1 MAKIAL
7 LVGVS
12 EYQEGLNPLPSA
24 VKDIEAIQRV
34 LQNPEIG
41 GFDEVRVLSNPE
53 PMAMQEA
60 VEDLFSS
67 RSKDDLVLLFFSG
80 HGVKDDRGRLYFA
93 TRETRKNPRG
103 ELVKAT
109 AVPASFVQDIMSN
122 VRCKRQVLIL
132 DCCYSGAFAE
142 GMTAKDDGIVDIQN
156 QLGGEGRAVLTS
168 STSTQYS
175 FEEKGSDLS
184 VYTQYLVEGM
194 ESGDADSDGDGSISI
209 DELHEYASQKV
220 RELHPAMK
228 PEIYAIREGFK
239 IRLAKVAP
247 GDPSQQYRKEVAR
260 FIHRG
265 EISFVGRRTLDVLRN
280 RLGLE
285 ATQAKEIEDE
295 VLGPYRK
302 EFREK
307 LQQYEHVFTDL
318 LKRNETITEGDRH
331 DLQNLQQIL
340 GLRNEDTMPIEAQ
353 ITAQFKTHQQSL
365 QAYEQSFSDA
375 LRQEYRL
382 SEETRL
388 RLRQMQQQLKLT
400 DGDIAPIEAK
410 IIAEVEAYRQ
420 KLQQYEQVFATA
432 TRQEYPLSEAKRNE
446 LRQQQQELGLTDVD
460 VASIVAKITTQI
472 ETYNQKLQQYE
483 QAFVKATQRKHY
495 PDEVTRSQ
503 LQKTWQ
509 TLGLSDIDVEMIESR
524 LKAEI
529 DTYQANLQQYELE
542 FKEAVQKEY
551 PLNESQRS
559 KLTQRYLSL
568 NLTAEDVNA
577 IENPIFA
584 VIEEHRQKL
593 QQYEQVFGESI
604 QFGYPVS
611 DATRDDLCRF
621 QQILEL
627 ENEEVLQVEA
637 RVIAQQETTP
647 RGEDLQIEKEAN
659 LEEIKSP
666 EQIDPPQVQSQ
677 HRIEDKSP
685 IANESSSQTEQA
697 VGPETTSPRWLS
709 GMSRRQAL
717 ILSASGI
724 GAVGMGI
731 WALSRNELQAPT
743 NLPSDQPT
751 SLLSGQ
757 QTNLLSGQLKTP
769 SGVAPELVSAS
780 SATKPSGKLQSVEF
794 KVVTVDAK
802 GQIVKTENRQAGI
815 SKKNLGKDIVLDM
828 VSIPSGS
835 FQMGSPP
842 TEVQRD
848 EDESPQHQVTVPA
861 FWMGRYAVTQEQ
873 WKVVAS
879 WAKVKND
886 LNSDPS
892 SFKGANRPVE
902 SITWDDAVEFC
913 ARLSK
918 RLGREYRLPSE
929 AEWEYAC
936 RGGTKTP
943 FHFGETITT
952 DLANYDG
959 SDTYGQGPKGAYRKQ
974 TTEVGSFKVANAYG
988 LYDMHGNVWE
998 WCQDHWDT
1006 YKGAPADGSAWVTG
1020 GAEQV
1025 LRGGSWNVN
1034 PWDCRSANRNGFS
1047 SYDWYDFI
1055 GLRVVCVSAGT

>member
-122 VRCKRQVLIL
+122 VRCKRQVVIL
-132 DCCYSGAFAE
+132 DCCFSGAFAE
-142 GMTAKDDGIVDIQN
+142 GMTAKDDGIVDIQT

-307 LQQYEHVFTDL
+307 LQQYEHVFADL

-697 VGPETTSPRWLS
+697 VGTETTSPTWWS

-717 ILSASGI
+717 ILLVGSGA
-724 GAVGMGI
+724 GAVGI
-731 WALSRNELQAPT
+731 WALSRNEPQAPT
-743 NLPSDQPT
+743 NLLP
-751 SLLSGQ
+751 GQ
-757 QTNLLSGQLKTP
+757 SETP
-769 SGVAPELVSAS
+769 SRVALASDSTS
-780 SATKPSGKLQSVEF
+780 SATKSSGNLQKVEF
-794 KVVTVDAK
+794 KVVTVNAK
-802 GQIVKTENRQAGI
+802 GQIVKTENPQANI

-842 TEVQRD
+842 TEVERG

-861 FWMGRYAVTQEQ
+861 FWMGRYAITQTQ

-886 LNSDPS
+886 LNPDPS

-902 SITWDDAVEFC
+902 RITWDNAVEFC

-943 FHFGETITT
+943 FHFGETITPE
-952 DLANYDG
+952 LANYDG
-959 SDTYGQGPKGAYRKQ
+959 NYTYGSGPKGQYREQ

-998 WCQDHWDT
+998 WCLDHWHDS
-1006 YKGAPADGSAWVTG
+1006 YKGAPSDGSAWVTG
-1020 GAEQV
+1020 GDASNRV
-1025 LRGGSWNVN
+1025 LRGGSWFDY
-1034 PWDCRSANRNGFS
+1034 PRYCRSAIRFRLVPVVR
-1047 SYDWYDFI
+1047 DVII
-1055 GLRVVCVSAGT
+1055 GLRVVCVSASTLLCQSWWMGIHRA